1 MTNQETITDDA
12 SPDDEAEQGWLRV
25 LDRIKKLRT
34 AIDGLAD
41 EVEEVSQRTAAR
53 YRALGLPFLT
63 FGGWIWIPKREGRE
77 WIASRVKRRNPRRQ
91 RRQAIP
97 ASLNII
103 APRAPP

>member
-1 MTNQETITDDA
+1 VTNQETR
-12 SPDDEAEQGWLRV
+12 WLRV
-25 LDRIKKLRT
+25 LGRIKKLRT

-41 EVEEVSQRTAAR
+41 EVEEVSQRTR